1 MNAPL
6 IPVVPGHIGAHACL
20 TVDGR
25 ALHGFLEVGKRFAD
39 WINDR
44 IQTYSFHEGE
54 DFEIDFPEA
63 GNQSGRGG
71 DRRSKNYRLTL
82 NMAKE
87 LAMVERTPRGQQARR
102 YFIACEEELL
112 ALKGQPAPELPAGL
126 PNLFPGADQPP
137 SARLDAALLRE
148 LRLISPPLAQVYLV
162 EMGITPDYVSGVL
175 ERAGIPFASSP
186 ALGSDAGSKP
196 SRAAPLDY
204 LRERVE
210 RMADYTTGSAWM
222 FLPAKWDALCQ
233 PYDARDTLVSLRDAG
248 YLMCAPNRFTS
259 QGPRV
264 RHGRRKAVFAVLKSL
279 GAHTVTPPA
288 DTTDPA
294 PSTAAAE

>member
-1 MNAPL
+1 MNASL
-6 IPVVPGHIGAHACL
+6 IPVTPGGIGGHTCL

-25 ALHGFLEVGKRFAD
+25 TLHSFLEVGKRFAD

-44 IQTYSFHEGE
+44 IQQYSFTEGE
-54 DFEIDFPEA
+54 DFEVCFPNLGSKE
-63 GNQSGRGG
+63 RGG
-71 DRRSKNYRLTL
+71 HNAKDYRLTL

-264 RHGRRKAVFAVLKSL
+264 RHGRRKAVFAILKSL
-279 GAHTVTPPA
+279 GEHTVVPPA
-288 DTTDPA
+288 DAADPT
-294 PSTAAAE
+294 SSTTAAE